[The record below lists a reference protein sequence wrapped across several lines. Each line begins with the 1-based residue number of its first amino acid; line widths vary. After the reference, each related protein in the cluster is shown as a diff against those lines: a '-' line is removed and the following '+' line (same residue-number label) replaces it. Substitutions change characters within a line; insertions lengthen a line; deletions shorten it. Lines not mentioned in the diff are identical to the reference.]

1 MKKLIS
7 LVLAAALCAGL
18 LAGCGTQKQEET
30 APETTA
36 PVETTP
42 APTETTS
49 TERETVNL
57 AMLSGPTGVG
67 AAKLLHD
74 NAAGETAL
82 DYNVTIASDPA
93 NEVVPK
99 LNSGE
104 LDIAALSTNL
114 AATLYQKTDG
124 GIKLIALNTLGVLYI
139 LENGDTIHSMA
150 DLAGKTIYATGQGS
164 NPEYVLNYLLE
175 QNGLIPGEDV
185 TIEWKASE
193 ELTALMASGEAQV
206 CMLPVPAATAVQMK
220 NEDVRA
226 VLDLTQVWNDTV
238 GAESQLTMG
247 CVAVRTAFLEEHP
260 EAVEAF
266 LEEYAAS
273 IDYVKNNPEE
283 AAPMVAEFGITAN
296 EQIALKAIPDCNLVC
311 ITGGEIQ
318 SSIQGYY
325 EMLYAADPTSIGG
338 AMPDDAFYYVG

>member
-7 LVLAAALCAGL
+7 LMLAAALCAGL

-139 LENGDTIHSMA
+139 LENGDTIHSIA

-193 ELTALMASGEAQV
+193 ELAALMASGEAQV

-318 SSIQGYY
+318 SSIQSYY

-338 AMPDDAFYYVG
+338 AMPDDAF

>member
-7 LVLAAALCAGL
+7 MLLAAALCAGL

-30 APETTA
+30 TPETTA

-42 APTETTS
+42 APTETVS

-74 NAAGETAL
+74 NAAGETTL

-99 LNSGE
+99 LSSGE

-124 GIKLIALNTLGVLYI
+124 GIQIIALNTLGVLYI
-139 LENGDTIHSMA
+139 LENGNTIQSVS

-175 QNGLIPGEDV
+175 QNGLTPGEDV

-193 ELTALMASGEAQV
+193 EVTALMASGEAEV

-220 NEDVRA
+220 NADVRA
-226 VLDLTQVWNDTV
+226 ALDLTQVWNDTV

-247 CVAVRTAFLEEHP
+247 CVVVRTAFLEEHP

-283 AAPMVAEFGITAN
+283 AAPMVAEFGITAS
-296 EQIALKAIPDCNLVC
+296 EEIALKAIPDCNLVC
-311 ITGGEIQ
+311 ITGGDIQ
-318 SSIQGYY
+318 STIQGYY
-325 EMLYAADPTSIGG
+325 EVLYTADPTSIGG